1 MPLAAL
7 IAAYQETSQGKLRA
21 TLTLAGR
28 SLVERQARLA
38 AAVGA
43 QPVVIL
49 VERVPAELAAAID
62 RLRSEG
68 VGAILARTVDEA
80 ADAVPRGDRLLLV
93 ADGLIAETGHFTR
106 IAGAVGPA
114 VLTVPDDGAD
124 DRHERID
131 ADSRWAGLALTDG
144 ATLRETAAMLQDW
157 DPQSTLLRLILQG
170 GARQLAVRG
179 EADGYLLVADNEQEL
194 LRAEQQIVAG
204 AGGPGH
210 GWAGRF
216 LLAPIERAATRL
228 LMPTAVTPEWLYLAA
243 ALLTGLAVFLFARG
257 WLWAGGL
264 TLLAAS
270 PLDGTAERLADVR
283 LHGRRPPGWWSHVI
297 PVAAAAALLA
307 LAWALARTD
316 GWGCLSLGVAAIL
329 FQVALKGEIHGREI
343 AGSEWLANRTGM
355 IWLMLPFAVANEW
368 LMGLGAL
375 AIYAAGS
382 FFWAQREVH
391 RPTHRAAED

>member
-68 VGAILARTVDEA
+68 VGAIVARTVEEA
-80 ADAVPRGDRLLLV
+80 ADAVLPEDRLLLV
-93 ADGLIAETGHFTR
+93 ADGLVAETGHFTR
-106 IAGAVGPA
+106 LAGAAGPT
-114 VLTVPDDGAD
+114 VLTVPDEGVD

-144 ATLRETAAMLQDW
+144 AALRETAAMLGDW
-157 DPQSTLLRLILQG
+157 DAQSTLLRLTLQA

-179 EADGYLLVADNEQEL
+179 EADGYLLIADNEQEL
-194 LRAEQQIVAG
+194 LRAEQQIVVA
-204 AGGPGH
+204 AGGPGR

-216 LLAPIERAATRL
+216 LLAPIERATTRL
-228 LMPTAVTPEWLYLAA
+228 LMPSAVTPEWLSLAA
-243 ALLTGLAVFLFARG
+243 ALLTGLATFLFARG

-264 TLLAAS
+264 TLLVAS
-270 PLDGTAERLADVR
+270 PLDGAAERLGDVR
-283 LHGRRPPGWWSHVI
+283 LQARRPPGWWSHII
-297 PVAAAAALLA
+297 PVTAAAALLA
-307 LAWALARTD
+307 LAWTLSLTA
-316 GWGCLSLGVAAIL
+316 GWGCLVLAATAIL
-329 FQVALKGEIHGREI
+329 FQIALNGEIHGREI
-343 AGSEWLANRTGM
+343 AGREWLSDRNAM
-355 IWLMLPFAVANEW
+355 LWLMLPFAVAGEW
-368 LMGLGAL
+368 VLGLAAL
-375 AIYAAGS
+375 AGYAAGS

-391 RPTHRAAED
+391 RPNRRPGED